1 MFEDLQASG
10 ALDAIIATV
19 TTYGVKVLGAVA
31 VLMVGRIVA
40 GGLRRSV
47 GRTLEKQG
55 VDATLTPFISS
66 MVYWLAMVVVL
77 IAVLTLFGVNTAS
90 LVAVLGAA
98 SLAVG
103 LALQGT
109 LANFAAGV
117 MLLIFRPFRV
127 GDLVDLGGTEGVVEA
142 IGVFSTSLNSLD
154 NIRIIVPNG
163 EVYGKT
169 IKNYSA
175 NETRRVDMVVGVG
188 YGDDLTMIRETIT
201 RIVKADAR
209 VLSEPAPDIEV
220 VEMADSS
227 VNFVVRP
234 WVKTDDYWPVRF
246 ALTEALKTGIEAA
259 GGNIPFPQRDIH
271 LHQAS

>member
-1 MFEDLQASG
+1 MLEDLQASG